1 MNGTQTRMILGSQG
15 TLGNSGDIIGCHNW
29 FLGDGGQDDLLSII
43 WQNINLAEVEKLW
56 LI

>member
-1 MNGTQTRMILGSQG
+1 MILGSQG